1 MYERVKYLQVSTYVS
16 NRTVSEIAILG
27 VLVLHGLV
35 LGSGAGHRGGIG
47 KKLPESSSMSSR
59 ANP

>member
-1 MYERVKYLQVSTYVS
+1 MSTYVS
-16 NRTVSEIAILG
+16 TRTVSEIAILG

-47 KKLPESSSMSSR
+47 KKLPEASSMSRR